1 MAYEAE
7 VRGSEAGHGSQT
19 LSVEQRG
26 EQTLIGVRTG
36 GQRQSVGVQTGRWQ
50 EPPRL
55 YRLEDRAVLE
65 LRAGK
70 TVYYAVQG
78 GGLHSLDS
86 APDLSGAET
95 LSWHE
100 VPDGQDQG
108 EMKAVEP
115 MKSVAPMKPMKPMKP
130 M

>member
-7 VRGSEAGHGSQT
+7 VHGSWAGHGGQT

-26 EQTLIGVRTG
+26 EQTLIGVRSG
-36 GQRQSVGVQTGRWQ
+36 SQRQSASVQTGPWQ
-50 EPPRL
+50 EAPRL
-55 YRLEDRAVLE
+55 YRLDDRAVLE
-65 LRAGK
+65 LRAGGK
-70 TVYYAVQG
+70 VYYAVQG

-95 LSWHE
+95 VEWRE

-108 EMKAVEP
+108 EMKPMEP
-115 MKSVAPMKPMKPMKP
+115 MKPMAPMKPMKPM
-130 M
+130 